1 MPTTSLS
8 ILQSIPTRRKGVDD
22 TVQIGTEH
30 LSHAPGPA
38 ACMRVGPVVESI
50 GNVGSLS
57 SQGGGSNRVAG
68 HRGEIG
74 LPAQNLTKPPVI
86 PRHPGQTDSIGEI
99 ACSQVEVESGNAADR
114 RQGSG
119 QQCWVAEFTRGGMAP
134 STRPPRS
141 MAAVNE
147 SSTALSATARAYSA
161 GSVSPALKPR
171 SRRTEPN
178 QVKPY
183 RSRPRPCQT
192 GSSDEASVRAAA

>member
-8 ILQSIPTRRKGVDD
+8 VLQSIPTRRKGVDD

-68 HRGEIG
+68 HCGEIG

-99 ACSQVEVESGNAADR
+99 ACSQVEVESGNAAAR

-119 QQCWVAEFTRGGMAP
+119 QQCWVAEFTRGGDGPFDQAP
-134 STRPPRS
+134 TVHGRRERVQHRIVGDRPGILRRVSVTRLET
-141 MAAVNE
+141 AVTKDRAE
-147 SSTALSATARAYSA
+147 PGQAL
-161 GSVSPALKPR
+161 P
-171 SRRTEPN
+171 
-178 QVKPY
+178 
-183 RSRPRPCQT
+183 
-192 GSSDEASVRAAA
+192 